1 MYDVTKHPYLRKLV
15 VLLMAFVMVVTYF
28 PMQTFAASGEWTH
41 AYFRN
46 GSVLEGSDGKPY
58 YNDSRRY
65 SNRWY
70 TTKWNIDDNCYA
82 QQGPRHAYSLK
93 NKRTGQTYRAYCLE
107 QDVKN
112 PNSGNTLYS
121 AEQMENI
128 SFLKQL
134 TKEQKKGI
142 EFALL
147 YGKQPDVS
155 TSDMVKLLG
164 DAVKGCNADD
174 WYVATQAIIW
184 EFQQNLRSSV
194 SGIPKNVTVANVGTK
209 PWRNTP
215 ADFFYKPI
223 KNRPAGVVYRNMLR
237 AMRLH
242 KEVPSFT
249 KDRKDRAPYIHMEK
263 VGNEYWSV
271 NKKYANLSEE
281 EKEAARANADYYYLE
296 DTKDIPH
303 QLKVMNGKKKS
314 NKFVFEKKK
323 GGKHPQYKL
332 IYKGA
337 DLPTGVQH
345 GKKDIKEATK
355 LDCLAWNVTDGHYQT
370 LAFGADDPVDFYFK
384 LKTKAEPEEPTEGN
398 EKPEPEFFPE
408 FTWPVH
414 KDDVNPGWDGDHCT
428 GMGDA
433 SLGSTF
439 VLKRDGEV
447 VDEITLD
454 DLGST
459 DYLSDQPWVNPED
472 IPSVDSGSYTHTE
485 GDPPSTHCTVQPT
498 RCDWDDEVTYTIEE
512 ITPDG
517 RHPAEFDTTKDL
529 PGNTTVRGTYKVKYH
544 CETVNNQTCV
554 DNPEDWTPMNYD
566 ITITDADGTETHL
579 TGQMG
584 EGDIQYEF
592 THEFNEQVWI
602 NDNYRGDLQIVKT
615 KDDQDPFTDKTNS
628 DNGIKDY
635 STKSKWTIQLKSGG
649 WEDHPYIRVE
659 DEGVKEAA
667 AGEYERYAHVYR
679 VVRDTSGYTADETH
693 PLEVSKDGQ
702 IYVYDLP
709 YGTYIVN
716 EISADSEG
724 YVLESFEVVVNE
736 HGQKISKA
744 VNNQPKKNK
753 IKVVKTNSETGKTVR
768 WDADRTAFRIR
779 YKGNP
784 DLNDPTVS
792 PNYNKYLPNG
802 SSYTDNADSNYV
814 FYANKNGE
822 IVLPY
827 QIEYGIYEI
836 EELIVPKGYFVGQY
850 DKKGNG
856 SIADM
861 GAVDIID
868 HKGQTVKPPKTFLE
882 AVQVRD
888 EEGNKVTEFKGD
900 NKTTYNTYRF
910 TVKEQDP
917 HEDGT
922 DYVTYYAIVDMPNIP
937 AKGKI
942 EISKTGEGLVGW
954 KEGSDGGYSIWKAI
968 WDKIT
973 LKDTKFEIY
982 AAKDIVQSDGVV
994 PIEAYFAADDSKVE
1008 LTRTSRDHADASDA
1022 KEVWEKAF
1030 DNGATILQVKDK
1042 GLIKDF
1048 GKANATVTDYKIK
1061 ALNGATFEN
1070 TYRVR
1075 DDETKMTYEYTVS
1088 YKLNYS
1094 KGGFN
1099 YTDIHVTKKS
1109 TADDYVAE
1117 IAVTDPILKSG
1128 ELELGFVTMN
1138 YDGGNMVRMNPLAEE
1153 GNVTEEEDIKGVHS
1167 AYNKDDITA
1176 KPVDPDAPEYQKQPV
1191 IDEETGEQ
1199 KLDENGE
1206 PMFTEPEEVVR
1217 PEGFIDVKDEDGKYT
1232 YEDRVDADQN
1242 TLPKFFQVTDG
1253 AGNYQIYIKEG
1264 DAKRWVSCDKDGNF
1278 YKSYFQ
1284 EYNFT
1289 TAQHYQCP
1297 DGFTFTW
1304 DSVIDL
1310 SAAADNDAET
1320 TTTIIKEPEGAA
1332 DPKITETEGIYSH
1345 VTENGVTTFTGTPN
1359 DKALVYFL
1367 THDGIRTEMYLS
1379 GGLAFTRIT
1388 VLQSQLFAFDT
1399 VLPQVT
1405 HNGNDINWHKQF
1417 EKDFDPAKD
1426 TFEYIADDR
1435 NYVKAVRH
1443 EASPENKEVYFTI
1456 DIVTNN
1462 TDYDKGFK
1470 VTYPDTTTAVPMV
1483 TDGGEGADLRFA
1495 SIDDTMVYPIGKPVE
1510 VITTNLKGIA
1520 ESSPLPLGEYWV
1532 REVSSAA
1539 GHVNKGQW
1547 QKMILEYK
1555 DQYTPLVWDTGKY
1568 ENDAVSVK
1576 IDLEKL
1582 FETKYE
1588 SGEYVPGDGAVFG
1601 IYTAEEIKGTTKSD
1615 KKVDKK
1621 AIPSDTLVGKMVV
1634 SGGHADATIKLPQGK
1649 YYIKEISAPEGFKL
1663 NGTKYYFDAVDV
1675 LTADTMN
1682 FHYKDIGVSGFVTQD
1697 GENGPKLDFDTLYRY
1712 NTAKVNIDGKDYSL
1726 DTASSEEGSNV
1737 SVAVLDG
1744 RTNTQVKI
1752 KSGQTTTVRF
1762 ENGAVLTLKADG
1774 QTYTAELTGP
1784 APTKLETGAEGNEN
1798 FTKVTE
1804 GGKTIIKYQPKVTK
1818 TNWLSEVVYKYVKPA
1833 DAGKPGD
1840 LIPIQPANKVL
1851 ALTSP
1856 EGTSEVT
1863 ASVDYEFGSAQLNF
1877 YKGTVNSITVDD
1889 EAVTDTD
1896 SVTLKRIK
1904 RTPVMV
1910 EDPDNPGQQIQKVDK
1925 DGNPIFDTK
1934 VKATKAVINFADGVT
1949 FTVQFDAAGNFYI
1962 DASGSV
1968 DKNLETESILMVD
1981 GSDKLPKGI
1990 TLKNTTAKTYAR
2002 NNTYAGVLNITV
2014 NNVKNDRVPEEP
2026 PTPPGP
2032 GPSPSEP
2039 YIKTLAKDSVTLDHI
2054 SKADGKVT
2062 IIDTVT
2068 YSNLVAGKE
2077 YTVKGVLM
2085 DKETGKPVTVKGK
2098 AVTAEKVFTPEKSSG
2113 TVDMKFTFDGSSLE
2127 GKTTVVFEEIY
2138 LNVDTDKDGKPDTP
2152 EEKPTA
2158 THKDLSDGGQT
2169 VYFPEIGTTA
2179 ADSETDTHI
2188 SNPDKKVTIK
2198 DVVKYENL
2206 IPGKEYTVSGVLM
2219 DKATGKPLLID
2230 GKKITA
2236 EKTFIADAASGS
2248 VTLEFT
2254 FDGRALEGK
2263 TIVVFEKL
2271 KYNRKE
2277 VAVHEDIKDKDQSV
2291 RFPEIGTTAA
2301 DSDTGKHVSKPD
2313 SKVTIIDKVK
2323 FENLIPGKEY
2333 TVKGVLMDK
2342 ETGKP
2347 LVIDGKK
2354 VTAEKTFIADSANG
2368 SVELKFTFDGSSLK
2382 GKEVVVF
2389 EKMYYDGELIASHE
2403 DIKDKGQTVKLTDK
2417 AGELEIETPGGSDG
2431 DDGGEVTVG
2440 PQTGDSS
2447 NLILWS
2453 ALLLIALAALSLLL
2467 AHKRQHAAATV
2478 DRIDKSDVEKA
2489 MEILQEEENK

>member
-1 MYDVTKHPYLRKLV
+1 MFDLNSHPRCRRIA
-15 VLLMAFVMVVTYF
+15 VLLMALVMIITYL
-28 PMQTFAASGEWTH
+28 PQQTFVASAASSEWNY

-46 GSVLEGSDGKPY
+46 GSVLKGSDGKAY

-65 SNRWY
+65 SNRWN

-82 QQGPRHAYSLK
+82 QQGARHAYSLK
-93 NKRTGQTYRAYCLE
+93 SKKTGQTYRAYCLE

-112 PNSGNTLYS
+112 PNSGNTLYT
-121 AEQMENI
+121 ADQMEDI
-128 SFLKQL
+128 EFLKQL

-142 EFALL
+142 EYALL

-155 TSDMVKLLG
+155 ESDMVKLLG

-184 EFQQNLRSSV
+184 EFQQNLRSFV
-194 SGIPKNVTVANVGTK
+194 DGIPKNVTVANVGTK
-209 PWRNTP
+209 AWRNTP
-215 ADFFYKPI
+215 ADFFYAPI

-237 AMRLH
+237 AMREH
-242 KEVPSFT
+242 KQVPSFT
-249 KDRKDRAPYIHMEK
+249 SKDNKKSIKSIYMEK
-263 VGNEYWSV
+263 VADEWWSV
-271 NKKYANLSEE
+271 NPKYASLPEE
-281 EKEAARANADYYYLE
+281 EKETARFNTDYYYLE
-296 DTKDIPH
+296 DTNDVSR
-303 QLKVMNGKKKS
+303 QLKVMNGDKKS
-314 NKFVFEKKK
+314 SKFVFEKKT
-323 GGKHPQYKL
+323 GGAHPQYKL
-332 IYKGA
+332 IYKGS
-337 DLPTGVQH
+337 DLPTEVQH
-345 GKKDIKEATK
+345 GKKDIKEATA
-355 LDCLAWNVTDGHYQT
+355 LPCLAFNVTNGHYQT

-384 LKTKAEPEEPTEGN
+384 LKSKAAPEEPTEGN

-414 KDDVNPGWDGDHCT
+414 KDDVNPGWDGDQCT

-485 GDPPSTHCTVQPT
+485 GDPPSTHCTVQPV

-512 ITPDG
+512 IVPDG
-517 RHPAEFDTTKDL
+517 RHPAEFITTKDL

-544 CETVNNQTCV
+544 CESVNSQTCV
-554 DNPEDWTPMNYD
+554 DNPEDWSEMQYD
-566 ITITDADGTETHL
+566 ITVTDADGTETKL
-579 TGQMG
+579 TGKMG
-584 EGDIQYEF
+584 EGDIQYDF
-592 THEFNEQVWI
+592 THEFHQQTWI

-615 KDDQDPFTDKTNS
+615 KDDMDPFTDKTNS
-628 DNGIKDY
+628 DNGVKDY

-659 DEGVKEAA
+659 DEGVKAAA

-679 VVRDTSGYTADETH
+679 VVRDTSGYTADESH
-693 PLEVSKDGQ
+693 PLDVSEDGQ

-709 YGTYIVN
+709 YGTYEVK

-724 YVLESFEVVVNE
+724 YVLESFEVVINE

-744 VNNQPKKNK
+744 VNNQAKKSK

-768 WDADRTAFRIR
+768 WDAERTAFRIR

-836 EELIVPKGYFVGQY
+836 EELVVPEGYFVGQY

-888 EEGNKVTEFKGD
+888 EEGNKVTEFTGD

-982 AAKDIVQSDGVV
+982 SAEDILYSDGVIPV
-994 PIEAYFAADDSKVE
+994 EAYLSADDSKVE
-1008 LTRTSRDHADASDA
+1008 LTRTSRDHADVDDA
-1022 KEVWEKAF
+1022 KEVWEKDF
-1030 DNGATILQVKDK
+1030 ENGATILQVKDK

-1048 GKANATVTDYKIK
+1048 GKANATVNDYNIK

-1070 TYRVR
+1070 TYKVR
-1075 DDETKMTYEYTVS
+1075 DDETGMTYEYTVS

-1117 IAVTDPILKSG
+1117 IAVTDPVLKSG
-1128 ELELGFVTMN
+1128 DLELGFVTMN
-1138 YDGGNMVRMNPLAEE
+1138 YDGGNQVRMNPLAEE
-1153 GNVTEEEDIKGVHS
+1153 GNVTEEEDIKGIHS
-1167 AYNKDDITA
+1167 AYNRDDITA

-1191 IDEETGEQ
+1191 LDEETGEQ
-1199 KLDENGE
+1199 KVDEDGN
-1206 PMFTEPEEVVR
+1206 PVFTEPLEIIR
-1217 PEGFIDVKDEDGKYT
+1217 PAGWTDVKDEDGKFT

-1242 TLPKFFQVTDG
+1242 PLPKFYQVTDG
-1253 AGNYQIYIKEG
+1253 YGNYQIFVNDG
-1264 DAKRWVSCDKDGNF
+1264 DEKRWIPCDKDGNY

-1284 EYNFT
+1284 EYSFT
-1289 TAQHYQCP
+1289 TAQHYNCP

-1310 SAAADNDAET
+1310 SAAANNEAQT
-1320 TTTIIKEPEGAA
+1320 TTTVIKEPKGA
-1332 DPKITETEGIYSH
+1332 DTPKITETEGIYSH
-1345 VTENGVTTFTGTPN
+1345 VSEDGVTTFTGKPM
-1359 DKALVYFL
+1359 DEAFVYFL

-1379 GGLAFTRIT
+1379 GGLTFTRIKVT
-1388 VLQSQLFAFDT
+1388 QSQLFAFDK
-1399 VLPQVT
+1399 VLPMVT
-1405 HNGNDINWHKQF
+1405 YNGEEIDWHKQF
-1417 EKDFDPAKD
+1417 EDFDPAKD
-1426 TFEYIADDR
+1426 TFEYIVNDS

-1443 EASPENKEVYFTI
+1443 EVGPDTKEVYYTI
-1456 DIVTNN
+1456 DIVSNN
-1462 TDYDKGFK
+1462 TDDDKGFK
-1470 VTYPDTTTAVPMV
+1470 ITYPDTTTAVPMV
-1483 TDGGEGADLRFA
+1483 TYGGEGADLRFA
-1495 SIDDTMVYPIGKPVE
+1495 SIDDTMVYPIGSPVE
-1510 VITTNLKGIA
+1510 TITTNLKGIA
-1520 ESSPLPLGEYWV
+1520 ESSPLPLGDYWV

-1539 GHVNKGQW
+1539 GHVNKGEW
-1547 QKMILEYK
+1547 QKMTLEYK
-1555 DQYTPLVWDTGKY
+1555 DQYTPLVWDTGVY

-1601 IYTAEEIKGTTKSD
+1601 IYTGEEIRGTTKSD
-1615 KKVDKK
+1615 KKVDRK
-1621 AIPSDTLVGKMVV
+1621 AIPADTLVGKMVV
-1634 SGGHADATIKLPQGK
+1634 SGGHATATVKLPLGK
-1649 YYIKEISAPEGFKL
+1649 YYIKEISAPDGFKL

-1675 LTADTMN
+1675 LTADTMD
-1682 FHYKDIGVSGFVTQD
+1682 FHYKDIGVSGFITQD
-1697 GENGPKLDFDTLYRY
+1697 GENGLTLDFDTLYRY
-1712 NTAKVNIDGKDYSL
+1712 NAAKANIDGKDYAM
-1726 DTASSEEGSNV
+1726 DTAFSEEGSNV
-1737 SVAVLDG
+1737 KVTVLDG

-1762 ENGAVLTLKADG
+1762 ENGAVLTLKAEG

-1784 APTKLETGAEGNEN
+1784 APTKLETGADGNEN
-1798 FTKVTE
+1798 FTKTTE
-1804 GGKTIIKYQPKVTK
+1804 GGRTIIKYQPKVTK
-1818 TNWLSEVVYKYVKPA
+1818 TNWLSEVVYKYVEPKNTETGEGGWIA
-1833 DAGKPGD
+1833 
-1840 LIPIQPANKVL
+1840 IQPANKVL
-1851 ALTSP
+1851 SLTSP

-1863 ASVDYEFGSAQLNF
+1863 ASVDYEYGSAELNF
-1877 YKGTVNSITVDD
+1877 YKGTVSSITVDD
-1889 EAVTDTD
+1889 EPAESPENVI
-1896 SVTLKRIK
+1896 LKRIV
-1904 RTPVMV
+1904 RTPVMM
-1910 EDPDNPGQQIQKVDK
+1910 EDPEHPGQQMQKVDK
-1925 DGNPIFDTK
+1925 DGNPVFEAE

-1949 FTVQFDAAGNFYI
+1949 YTVQFDTAGNFYM

-1968 DKNLETESILMVD
+1968 DKNLETESVLTVD

-2002 NNTYAGVLNITV
+2002 NNTNAGVLNIMV
-2014 NNVKNDRVPEEP
+2014 NQVKNDRVPEEP
-2026 PTPPGP
+2026 EEPPVTPPTPGQ
-2032 GPSPSEP
+2032 PSVS
-2039 YIKTLAKDSVTLDHI
+2039 TTAKDSETLAHI
-2054 SKADGKVT
+2054 SKADDQVT

-2068 YSNLVAGKE
+2068 YSSLTAGKE
-2077 YTVKGVLM
+2077 YTLKGVLM
-2085 DKETGKPVTVKGK
+2085 DRTTGQPVKVNGK
-2098 AVTAEKVFTPEKSSG
+2098 SVTAEKVFVPEQSYG
-2113 TVDMKFTFDGSSLE
+2113 TVDMEFTFDGS
-2127 GKTTVVFEEIY
+2127 
-2138 LNVDTDKDGKPDTP
+2138 
-2152 EEKPTA
+2152 
-2158 THKDLSDGGQT
+2158 DL
-2169 VYFPEIGTTA
+2169 A
-2179 ADSETDTHI
+2179 
-2188 SNPDKKVTIK
+2188 
-2198 DVVKYENL
+2198 
-2206 IPGKEYTVSGVLM
+2206 
-2219 DKATGKPLLID
+2219 
-2230 GKKITA
+2230 GKK
-2236 EKTFIADAASGS
+2236 
-2248 VTLEFT
+2248 
-2254 FDGRALEGK
+2254 
-2263 TIVVFEKL
+2263 IVVFEKL
-2271 KYNRKE
+2271 YLDEKL
-2277 VAVHEDIKDKDQSV
+2277 AAAHENLQDQAQTIWL
-2291 RFPEIGTTAA
+2291 PELKTSAA
-2301 DSDTGKHVSKPD
+2301 YTESGVITDTVSYM
-2313 SKVTIIDKVK
+2313 
-2323 FENLIPGKEY
+2323 NLIPGKEY
-2333 TVKGVLMDK
+2333 TVKGILMDK
-2342 ETGKP
+2342 ATGKP
-2347 LVIDGKK
+2347 LISDGEKII
-2354 VTAEKTFIADSANG
+2354 AEKVFTADK
-2368 SVELKFTFDGSSLK
+2368 EDGQVKLSFYFSEDDLQ
-2382 GKEVVVF
+2382 GKTAVVF
-2389 EKMYYDGELIASHE
+2389 EKLYFEGDLVGSHQ
-2403 DIKDKGQTVKLTDK
+2403 DLKDKNQTVTF
-2417 AGELEIETPGGSDG
+2417 EEPQTPDVPEKEKP
-2431 DDGGEVTVG
+2431 DVPEKEKQMYPADI
-2440 PQTGDSS
+2440 PQTGDMA
-2447 NLILWS
+2447 NMGIY
-2453 ALLLIALAALSLLL
+2453 LLL
-2467 AHKRQHAAATV
+2467 AGSAIV
-2478 DRIDKSDVEKA
+2478 LLFRIAVQLKKKNREK
-2489 MEILQEEENK
+2489 

>member
-1 MYDVTKHPYLRKLV
+1 MFDLNSHPRCRRIA
-15 VLLMAFVMVVTYF
+15 VLLMALVMIITYLPQQAFVAS
-28 PMQTFAASGEWTH
+28 AASSDWNY

-46 GSVLEGSDGKPY
+46 GSVLKGSDGKAY

-82 QQGPRHAYSLK
+82 QQGARHAYSLK
-93 NKRTGQTYRAYCLE
+93 SKKNGQTYRAYCLE

-112 PNSGNTLYS
+112 PNSGNTLYT
-121 AEQMENI
+121 ADQMEDI
-128 SFLKQL
+128 EFLKQL

-142 EFALL
+142 EYALL

-155 TSDMVKLLG
+155 ESDMVKLLG

-194 SGIPKNVTVANVGTK
+194 GGIPKNVTVANVGTK
-209 PWRNTP
+209 AWRNTP
-215 ADFFYKPI
+215 ADFFYAPI

-237 AMRLH
+237 AMQEH
-242 KEVPSFT
+242 KDVPSFT
-249 KDRKDRAPYIHMEK
+249 KISKDKAPYINMEK
-263 VGNEYWSV
+263 VGDEWWSV
-271 NKKYANLSEE
+271 NPKYASLPEE

-296 DTKDIPH
+296 DTNDVNR
-303 QLKVMNGKKKS
+303 QLKVMNGDKKS
-314 NKFVFEKKK
+314 SKFVFEKKT
-323 GGKHPQYKL
+323 GGAHPQYKL
-332 IYKGA
+332 IYKGSE
-337 DLPTGVQH
+337 LPTEVQH
-345 GKKDIKEATK
+345 GKKDIKEATA
-355 LDCLAWNVTDGHYQT
+355 LPCLAFNVTDGHYQT

-384 LKTKAEPEEPTEGN
+384 LKSKAAPEEPTEGN

-414 KDDVNPGWDGDHCT
+414 KDDVNPGWDGDQCT

-472 IPSVDSGSYTHTE
+472 IPSVDSGSYTHME
-485 GDPPSTHCTVQPT
+485 GDPPSTHCTVQPV

-512 ITPDG
+512 IVPDG
-517 RHPAEFDTTKDL
+517 RHPAEFTTTKDL
-529 PGNTTVRGTYKVKYH
+529 PGNTTVKGTYKVKYH
-544 CETVNNQTCV
+544 CESVNSQTCV
-554 DNPEDWTPMNYD
+554 ENPQDWSEMQYD
-566 ITITDADGTETHL
+566 ITITDADGTETKL
-579 TGQMG
+579 TGKMG
-584 EGDIQYEF
+584 EGDIQYDF
-592 THEFNEQVWI
+592 THEFHQQTWI

-615 KDDQDPFTDKTNS
+615 KDDLDPFTDKTNS
-628 DNGIKDY
+628 DNGVKDY

-659 DEGVKEAA
+659 DEGVKAAA
-667 AGEYERYAHVYR
+667 AGEYERYAHAYR
-679 VVRDTSGYTADETH
+679 VVRDTSGYTADESH
-693 PLEVSKDGQ
+693 PLEVSEDGQ
-702 IYVYDLP
+702 LYVYDLP
-709 YGTYIVN
+709 YGTYEVK

-724 YVLESFEVVVNE
+724 YVLESFEVVINE

-744 VNNQPKKNK
+744 VNNQAKKNK

-768 WDADRTAFRIR
+768 WDAERTAFRIR

-836 EELIVPKGYFVGQY
+836 EELVVPEGCFVGQY

-868 HKGQTVKPPKTFLE
+868 YKGQTVKPPKTFLE

-888 EEGNKVTEFKGD
+888 EEGNKVTEFTGD

-982 AAKDIVQSDGVV
+982 SAEDILYSDGVIPV
-994 PIEAYFAADDSKVE
+994 EAYLSADDSKVE
-1008 LTRTSRDHADASDA
+1008 LTRTSRDHADMDDA
-1022 KEVWEKAF
+1022 KEVWEKDF
-1030 DNGATILQVKDK
+1030 ENGATILQVKDK

-1070 TYRVR
+1070 TYKVR
-1075 DDETKMTYEYTVS
+1075 DDETGMTYEYTVS

-1128 ELELGFVTMN
+1128 DLELGFVTMN
-1138 YDGGNMVRMNPLAEE
+1138 YDGGNQVRMNPLAEE
-1153 GNVTEEEDIKGVHS
+1153 GNVTEEEDIKGIHS
-1167 AYNKDDITA
+1167 AYNRDDITA

-1191 IDEETGEQ
+1191 LDEETGEQ
-1199 KLDENGE
+1199 KVDEDGN
-1206 PMFTEPEEVVR
+1206 PVFTEPLEIIR
-1217 PEGFIDVKDEDGKYT
+1217 PAGWTDVKDEDGKFT

-1242 TLPKFFQVTDG
+1242 PLPKFYQVTDG
-1253 AGNYQIYIKEG
+1253 NGNYQIFVNDG
-1264 DAKRWVSCDKDGNF
+1264 DEKRWIPCDKDGNY

-1284 EYNFT
+1284 EYSFT
-1289 TAQHYQCP
+1289 TAQHYNCS

-1304 DSVIDL
+1304 DNVIDL
-1310 SAAADNDAET
+1310 SAAANNEAQT
-1320 TTTIIKEPEGAA
+1320 TTTVIKEPEGAA
-1332 DPKITETEGIYSH
+1332 EPKITETEGIYSH
-1345 VTENGVTTFTGTPN
+1345 VTENGVTTFTGTPM
-1359 DKALVYFL
+1359 DEAFVYFL

-1379 GGLAFTRIT
+1379 GGLTFTRIKVT
-1388 VLQSQLFAFDT
+1388 QSQLFAFDK
-1399 VLPQVT
+1399 VLPMVT
-1405 HNGNDINWHKQF
+1405 YNGEEIDWHKQF
-1417 EKDFDPAKD
+1417 EDFDPDKD

-1443 EASPENKEVYFTI
+1443 EVGPDTKEVYYTI
-1456 DIVTNN
+1456 DIVSNN
-1462 TDYDKGFK
+1462 TDDDKEFK
-1470 VTYPDTTTAVPMV
+1470 ITYPDTTTAVPMV

-1495 SIDDTMVYPIGKPVE
+1495 SIDDTMVYPIGSPVE
-1510 VITTNLKGIA
+1510 IITTNLKGIA
-1520 ESSPLPLGEYWV
+1520 ESSPLPLGDYWV

-1539 GHVNKGQW
+1539 GHVNKGEW
-1547 QKMILEYK
+1547 QKMTLEYK
-1555 DQYTPLVWDTGKY
+1555 DQYTPLVWDTGVY

-1601 IYTAEEIKGTTKSD
+1601 IYTGEEIRGTTKSD
-1615 KKVDKK
+1615 KKVDRK
-1621 AIPSDTLVGKMVV
+1621 AIPADTLVGKMVV
-1634 SGGHADATIKLPQGK
+1634 SGGHATATVKLPLGK
-1649 YYIKEISAPEGFKL
+1649 YYIKEISALDGFKL

-1697 GENGPKLDFDTLYRY
+1697 GENGLTLDFDTLYRY
-1712 NTAKVNIDGKDYSL
+1712 NAAKVSIDGKDYAM
-1726 DTASSEEGSNV
+1726 DTAFSEEGSNV
-1737 SVAVLDG
+1737 KVTVLDG

-1762 ENGAVLTLKADG
+1762 ENGAVLTLKAEE

-1804 GGKTIIKYQPKVTK
+1804 GGRTIIKYQPKVTK
-1818 TNWLSEVVYKYVKPA
+1818 TNWLSEVVYKYVEPKNTETGEGGWTA
-1833 DAGKPGD
+1833 
-1840 LIPIQPANKVL
+1840 IQPANKVL
-1851 ALTSP
+1851 TLTGP

-1863 ASVDYEFGSAQLNF
+1863 ASVDYEYGSAELNF
-1877 YKGTVNSITVDD
+1877 YKGTVSSITVDD
-1889 EAVTDTD
+1889 EPAESPDNVI
-1896 SVTLKRIK
+1896 LKRIV

-1910 EDPDNPGQQIQKVDK
+1910 EDPEHPGQQMQKIDK
-1925 DGNPIFDTK
+1925 DGNPVFEAE
-1934 VKATKAVINFADGVT
+1934 VKATKAVINFTDGVT
-1949 FTVQFDAAGNFYI
+1949 YTVQFDAAGNFYM

-1968 DKNLETESILMVD
+1968 DKNLETESVLTVD

-2002 NNTYAGVLNITV
+2002 NNTSAGVLNITV
-2014 NNVKNDRVPEEP
+2014 NQVKNDRVPEEP
-2026 PTPPGP
+2026 EKPPVTPPTQGQ
-2032 GPSPSEP
+2032 PSVS
-2039 YIKTLAKDSVTLDHI
+2039 TTAKDSETLAHI
-2054 SKADGKVT
+2054 SKADDQVT

-2068 YSNLVAGKE
+2068 YSGLTAGKE
-2077 YTVKGVLM
+2077 YTLKGVLM
-2085 DKETGKPVTVKGK
+2085 DRTTGQPVKVNGK
-2098 AVTAEKVFTPEKSSG
+2098 SVTAEKVFVPEQSYG
-2113 TVDMKFTFDGSSLE
+2113 TVDMEFTFDGSAL
-2127 GKTTVVFEEIY
+2127 
-2138 LNVDTDKDGKPDTP
+2138 
-2152 EEKPTA
+2152 A
-2158 THKDLSDGGQT
+2158 
-2169 VYFPEIGTTA
+2169 
-2179 ADSETDTHI
+2179 
-2188 SNPDKKVTIK
+2188 
-2198 DVVKYENL
+2198 
-2206 IPGKEYTVSGVLM
+2206 
-2219 DKATGKPLLID
+2219 
-2230 GKKITA
+2230 GKK
-2236 EKTFIADAASGS
+2236 
-2248 VTLEFT
+2248 
-2254 FDGRALEGK
+2254 
-2263 TIVVFEKL
+2263 IVVFEKL
-2271 KYNRKE
+2271 YLDEKL
-2277 VAVHEDIKDKDQSV
+2277 AAAHENLQDQAQTIWL
-2291 RFPEIGTTAA
+2291 PELKTSAA
-2301 DSDTGKHVSKPD
+2301 HTESGVITDTVSYM
-2313 SKVTIIDKVK
+2313 
-2323 FENLIPGKEY
+2323 NLIPGKEY
-2333 TVKGVLMDK
+2333 TVKGILMDK
-2342 ETGKP
+2342 ATGKS
-2347 LVIDGKK
+2347 LISDGEKII
-2354 VTAEKTFIADSANG
+2354 AEKVFTADK
-2368 SVELKFTFDGSSLK
+2368 EDGQVKLSFYFNENDLQ
-2382 GKEVVVF
+2382 GKTAVVF
-2389 EKMYYDGELIASHE
+2389 EKLYFEGHLIGSHQ
-2403 DIKDKGQTVKLTDK
+2403 DLKDKNQTVTF
-2417 AGELEIETPGGSDG
+2417 EEPQTPDVPEKEKPNVPEKEKQMYPA
-2431 DDGGEVTVG
+2431 DI
-2440 PQTGDSS
+2440 PQTGDMA
-2447 NLILWS
+2447 NMGIY
-2453 ALLLIALAALSLLL
+2453 LLL
-2467 AHKRQHAAATV
+2467 AGSAIV
-2478 DRIDKSDVEKA
+2478 LLFRIAVQLKKKNRET
-2489 MEILQEEENK
+2489 